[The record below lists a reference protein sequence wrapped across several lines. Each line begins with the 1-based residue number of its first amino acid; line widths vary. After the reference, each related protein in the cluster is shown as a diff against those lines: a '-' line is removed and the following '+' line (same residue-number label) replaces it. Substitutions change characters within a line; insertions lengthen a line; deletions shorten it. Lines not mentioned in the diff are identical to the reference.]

1 MFEREINPRRVTQ
14 ADLVVGI
21 ASLNEADSIS
31 YPTRKMSQGLKKY
44 FPDLT
49 SVIINVDNNSPDDT
63 RGGFLSTPTRVP
75 KIYITTPPG
84 TAGKGYNLENLFRK
98 AVELDAKA
106 AVLVDADLR
115 SITPEW
121 AKHFLQPI
129 LSGYD
134 LATPL
139 YARHKYDATI
149 TNNICFP
156 LVYGL
161 LCRNLRQPIGGDF
174 ALSRR
179 LIEHIVLQ
187 MWHRTT
193 EEYGIDIFMS
203 LNGLLG
209 GFKVAQ
215 VGLGVK
221 EHKPSA
227 PKLGPM
233 FIQVVST
240 AFLMLLKNFPVWRG
254 RKRVEE
260 VEKFGLKELGPA
272 QKLSANRAVVKT
284 RARRGYKANAQAL
297 QQFLSPGVLKGVKG
311 AFGKKIKMD
320 SPLWVDVVYD
330 MLHAFRE
337 AEDREALVEALRPLY
352 FARIAT
358 FMDETWELSTPEAEE
373 KILAQARLFHQRR
386 QELIRK
392 LT

>member
-1 MFEREINPRRVTQ
+1 MFEREINPKGVTQ
-14 ADLVVGI
+14 ADLIVGI

-44 FPDLT
+44 FPDHT
-49 SVIINVDNNSPDDT
+49 SVIINVDNNSADDT
-63 RGGFLSTPTRVP
+63 RGKFLSTPTRTP

-84 TAGKGYNLENLFRK
+84 VAGKGCNIENLFRK
-98 AVELDAKA
+98 AVELDAKG

-121 AKHFLQPI
+121 AKYFLQPI
-129 LSGYD
+129 LSNYD

-156 LVYGL
+156 LTFGL

-179 LIEHIVLQ
+179 LIEHLILQ
-187 MWHRTT
+187 PWHRTT

-203 LNGLLG
+203 LNALLG
-209 GFKVAQ
+209 GFKVVQ

-233 FIQVVST
+233 FIQVVCT
-240 AFLMLLKNFPVWRG
+240 AFLMLLKNFSLWRG
-254 RKRVEE
+254 RKRVQQ

-272 QKLSANRAVVKT
+272 QKLSANRALVKA
-284 RARRGYKANAQAL
+284 RARRGYKANAQGL
-297 QQFLSPGVLKGVKG
+297 KKFLSPGVLKRVIS
-311 AFGKKIKMD
+311 AFGKSIRMD
-320 SPLWVDVVYD
+320 ASLWVDVVYD
-330 MLHAFRE
+330 MLRAFRE
-337 AEDREALVEALRPLY
+337 TEDHEALVEALRPLY

-358 FMDETWELSTPEAEE
+358 FMDETWELSTPQAEE
-373 KILAQARLFHQRR
+373 KILAQAKLFHQRR
-386 QELIRK
+386 QKLISK